1 MPGRARYAIPVDAKT
16 IGKRLRD
23 IRNGQGMTQVQ
34 LAAKLGMPQALLS
47 DYERG
52 KLRVHGGLI
61 VSFTKALKVSA
72 DEILGLKEMPS
83 NGHLKDRALVRRVQK
98 MEKLSKRERRILLG
112 TIDTFLKASR
122 IR

>member
-1 MPGRARYAIPVDAKT
+1 VDATT

-23 IRNGQGMTQVQ
+23 IRNGQGLTQVQ

-47 DYERG
+47 DYEHG
-52 KLRVHGGLI
+52 KVRLHGGLI
-61 VSFTKALKVSA
+61 VAFAKALKVSA
-72 DEILGLKEMPS
+72 DEILGLKQAPP
-83 NGHLKDRALVRRVQK
+83 NGSLKDRSLVRRMQK

-112 TIDTFLKASR
+112 TIDTFLKGSG